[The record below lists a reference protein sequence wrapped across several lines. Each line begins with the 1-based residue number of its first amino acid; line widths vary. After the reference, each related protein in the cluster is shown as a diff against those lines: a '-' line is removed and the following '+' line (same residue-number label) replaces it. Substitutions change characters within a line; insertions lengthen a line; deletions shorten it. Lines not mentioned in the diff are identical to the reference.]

1 MIKYDLI
8 HVYWKHLYLGKF
20 YYFNIIFQKKSF
32 KTNTKIKSKIV
43 AYEVLQAISS
53 SRYKL

>member
-1 MIKYDLI
+1 MIIYDI
-8 HVYWKHLYLGKF
+8 IYVRWKHLYLGKF

-32 KTNTKIKSKIV
+32 KTNTNIKSKIV
-43 AYEVLQAISS
+43 AYKVLQAISS